1 MTEEWYKLMS
11 AKFPDWRFTSTKFSD
26 VAFAQVYAATTLVW
40 APRDFFSAFV
50 DPLEGRQAATF
61 IG

>member
-1 MTEEWYKLMS
+1 MS